1 MRISLLISKNSGFL
15 KYNLLSMQFGIGAII
30 GSKNNPVNWIH
41 IKDVALFIKNAII
54 DDNYSGRYNL
64 SNKENISQKDF
75 MKLIKKMMFPYAMII
90 TIPIWIM
97 QIFLGKRSKILNNKM
112 TLDTKKLREVG
123 FKHSYNTLE
132 EVIKD

>member
-1 MRISLLISKNSGFL
+1 MKILQKTQSQGHTKDLKNKLIDLENV
-15 KYNLLSMQFGIGAII
+15 QF
-30 GSKNNPVNWIH
+30 
-41 IKDVALFIKNAII
+41 
-54 DDNYSGRYNL
+54 
-64 SNKENISQKDF
+64 KENISQKDF
-75 MKLIKKMMFPYAMII
+75 MRLIKKMMFPYAMII

-112 TLDTKKLREVG
+112 MLDVTKLREVG